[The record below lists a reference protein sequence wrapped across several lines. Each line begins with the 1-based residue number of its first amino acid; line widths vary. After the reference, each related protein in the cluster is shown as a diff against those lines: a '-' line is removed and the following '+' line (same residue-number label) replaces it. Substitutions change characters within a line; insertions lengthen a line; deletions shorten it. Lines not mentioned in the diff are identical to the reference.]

1 MRLPESERDAIA
13 DLLPFRVST
22 PQGTRVPLDQV
33 ATASLGS
40 TPTSIS
46 RRDGERIVSVTADA
60 DETIVRTDEVNRQLG
75 RTVLPVLQER
85 HPDVAF
91 SLGGERAEQDDTFAS
106 LGRGFLLALLGIFA
120 LLAIPLNSYVQPLVI
135 MSAIPFGVIGALV
148 GHALVGVPVGLFSMF
163 GIIGLTGVV
172 VNDTLVFM
180 DLVNSE
186 RAEGRS
192 IEDSLLNA
200 ARKRFRP
207 IFLTS
212 LTTFL
217 GISPLIF
224 ERSVQAQFL
233 APTAVSLGFGIL
245 FATPLI
251 MIVVPALVVQKERAM
266 TRLGRGRTTIA
277 ATPASVETLV
287 PAGD

>member
-1 MRLPESERDAIA
+1 PERERDAVS
-13 DLLPFRVST
+13 DLLDFKIFT
-22 PQGTRVPLDQV
+22 PQRTRVPLDEV
-33 ATASLGS
+33 ASVSLGS

-60 DETIVRTDEVNRQLG
+60 DETIVRTDEVNRQLA
-75 RTVLPVLQER
+75 REVFPRLRER

-120 LLAIPLNSYVQPLVI
+120 LLAIPLNSYVKPLVI
-135 MSAIPFGVIGALV
+135 MSAIPFGVIGALI
-148 GHALVGVPVGLFSMF
+148 GHALVGVPVGLFSLF

-180 DLVNSE
+180 DFVN
-186 RAEGRS
+186 AEQEEGKAL
-192 IEDSLLNA
+192 EEALLNA
-200 ARKRFRP
+200 AQVRFRP

-217 GISPLIF
+217 GIAPLIF
-224 ERSVQAQFL
+224 ERSIQAQFL

-245 FATPLI
+245 FATLLI
-251 MIVVPALVVQKERAM
+251 MVVVPALAVWQDRLTRLVQGRSKER
-266 TRLGRGRTTIA
+266 RLPVEGRQALA
-277 ATPASVETLV
+277 AGS
-287 PAGD
+287 